1 MDVLP
6 SGSIFRELQ
15 VVHDTGY
22 FSGQASIEEDWHQ
35 TCYEM
40 ERYLKDHEPQ
50 VKIESDHQIELDNQ
64 CSWIKSEIEDDCHFG
79 PIKHELIIKSEPSD
93 PEDTDDDRLSLDEL
107 NIWDNGVCSGP
118 EFSYASPG
126 LLSSS
131 SSTSSIHSLDG
142 DTPPFSPSVVK
153 IENNNMF
160 SPTASRGEQ
169 LTVKVGS
176 QNANNFPVHT
186 LTPPSSPESG
196 TTTIKSFPTGLVRV
210 AGPNG
215 TRSAIIRVTARGGK
229 MIPRLISFAPASMAL
244 KTALSETHLRFD
256 ASMTDEKRRIHK
268 CSFPNC
274 KKVYTKSSH
283 LKAHQRTHTGEKPYR
298 CSWEGCEWRFAR
310 SDELTRHY
318 RKHTGAKPFKC
329 CHCDRSFSRS
339 DHLALH
345 LKRHQ

>member
-6 SGSIFRELQ
+6 SGGIFRELQ

-22 FSGQASIEEDWHQ
+22 FSGQTSLEDDWHQ
-35 TCYEM
+35 TSYEM
-40 ERYLKDHEPQ
+40 ERYLKEQEPSVKPEPLDYLDQAALDH
-50 VKIESDHQIELDNQ
+50 
-64 CSWIKSEIEDDCHFG
+64 SWIKAEVEEDYG
-79 PIKHELIIKSEPSD
+79 PIINHQLVIKSEPSD
-93 PEDTDDDRLSLDEL
+93 LDDTDDDRLSLDEL
-107 NIWDNGVCSGP
+107 NIWDQGLCS
-118 EFSYASPG
+118 SKSSTLG

-142 DTPPFSPSVVK
+142 DTPPYSPQLQPD
-153 IENNNMF
+153 NNNF
-160 SPTASRGEQ
+160 VPISPMDTRQQ
-169 LTVKVGS
+169 LTVKVAGAPFS
-176 QNANNFPVHT
+176 LQT

-196 TTTIKSFPTGLVRV
+196 ATTTTLRALPAGLVRV

-215 TRSAIIRVTARGGK
+215 TRSAIIRVTTKGGK
-229 MIPRLISFAPASMAL
+229 MIPRLISFAPATVAFKS
-244 KTALSETHLRFD
+244 ALSDSQLRLEQ
-256 ASMTDEKRRIHK
+256 ALEEKRRIHK

-298 CSWEGCEWRFAR
+298 CSWDGCEWRFAR

-329 CHCDRSFSRS
+329 SHCDRSFSRS

>member
-1 MDVLP
+1 
-6 SGSIFRELQ
+6 
-15 VVHDTGY
+15 
-22 FSGQASIEEDWHQ
+22 
-35 TCYEM
+35 M

-283 LKAHQRTHTGEKPYR
+283 LKAHQRTHTGNVK
-298 CSWEGCEWRFAR
+298 S
-310 SDELTRHY
+310 L
-318 RKHTGAKPFKC
+318 AKWLN
-329 CHCDRSFSRS
+329 
-339 DHLALH
+339 LAL
-345 LKRHQ
+345 LFNL